1 MKCIGAQKRVN
12 DAKLARL
19 GFVRRALTRKTYMAS
34 NVLLCSHYWRLF
46 GLSSSTTGGVPI
58 LVMREGAN
66 RSRGREAQHNNIM
79 AAKVV
84 AESVRSALGP
94 KGMDKMLVDSFGDVT
109 ITSDGRTILD
119 EMDVQHPAA
128 KMLVEVAKTQDKEAG
143 DGTTSAVII
152 AGELLSRA
160 EELIDKNIHPTV
172 IIDGYRK
179 AADKALVTLEK
190 IAIPIDLKSTE
201 YLKKAASTS
210 MGSKLVAEYKDYL
223 ADLAV
228 KAMMAVV
235 EKQADGTFRADVDD
249 VKVEKKTGESLKETS
264 LISGIVLD
272 KEIVHSGMPKRLEKA
287 KIALLDASLENE
299 KPEMDAKISIESPEQ
314 IEAFLNQEE
323 TMLKDMVEKV
333 LATGTNVVICQKGI
347 DDMAQHFLA
356 RKGVIA
362 IRRAKKSDMEK
373 LARATGAKIIS
384 SIDALA
390 ASDLGYA
397 ALVEERKTGDDKMTY
412 IEGCK
417 NPKSVTLLI
426 RGGTQR
432 MIAEAERSIHDG
444 LCVVKDLIE
453 DPRIVAGG
461 SAPEM
466 EMANVIKKYAQT
478 VQGREQLAITI
489 FAESLEAIA
498 TTLAENAGLDTVDIL
513 SELRTRH
520 QKGETWAGIDVLAGK
535 VEDMTKIN
543 VYEPLAVKKQI
554 IKSANEAASMILK
567 IDDVIAS
574 QKMKSPP
581 MPPGGGMPGGMGGM
595 GGMSGGMM

>member
-1 MKCIGAQKRVN
+1 
-12 DAKLARL
+12 
-19 GFVRRALTRKTYMAS
+19 
-34 NVLLCSHYWRLF
+34 
-46 GLSSSTTGGVPI
+46 
-58 LVMREGAN
+58 
-66 RSRGREAQHNNIM
+66 
-79 AAKVV
+79 
-84 AESVRSALGP
+84 
-94 KGMDKMLVDSFGDVT
+94 MDKMLVDSFGDVT

-179 AADKALVTLEK
+179 AADKALETLEK
-190 IAIPIDLKSTE
+190 IAITIDLKSTE

-223 ADLAV
+223 ADIAV
-228 KAMMAVV
+228 KAMLAVV

-249 VKVEKKTGESLKETS
+249 VKVEKKTGESLKDTS
-264 LISGIVLD
+264 LINGIVLD

-299 KPEMDAKISIESPEQ
+299 KPEMDTKISIESPDQ
-314 IEAFLNQEE
+314 IEAFLKEEE
-323 TMLKDMVEKV
+323 TMLRNMVDKV
-333 LATGTNVVICQKGI
+333 LASGANVVVCQKGI
-347 DDMAQHFLA
+347 DDMAQHFMA

-384 SIDALA
+384 NIDALT

-397 ALVEERKTGDDKMTY
+397 ALVEERRTGDDKMTY

-432 MIAEAERSIHDG
+432 MTAEAERSIHDA

-466 EMANVIKKYAQT
+466 EMASVIKKYAQT

-498 TTLAENAGLDTVDIL
+498 TTLAENAGLDPVDIL

-574 QKMKSPP
+574 QKMKTPP
-581 MPPGGGMPGGMGGM
+581 MPPGGMPGGMGGM
-595 GGMSGGMM
+595 GGMPGGMM

>member
-1 MKCIGAQKRVN
+1 
-12 DAKLARL
+12 
-19 GFVRRALTRKTYMAS
+19 
-34 NVLLCSHYWRLF
+34 
-46 GLSSSTTGGVPI
+46 LSSSTTGGVPI